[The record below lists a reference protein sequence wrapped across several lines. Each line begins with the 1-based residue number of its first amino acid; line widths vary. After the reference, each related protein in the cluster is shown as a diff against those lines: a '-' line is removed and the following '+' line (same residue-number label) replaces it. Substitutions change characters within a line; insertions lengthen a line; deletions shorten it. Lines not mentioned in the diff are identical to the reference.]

1 MEQQTADLIRDVL
14 SGKYDNHPIMKGI
27 YRMLQGKSPAEKAQ
41 ILLNLAQSK
50 GIDVNAKIFSETDLK
65 PFGLL

>member
-14 SGKYDNHPIMKGI
+14 SGKYDNHPIMIGI

-50 GIDVNAKIFSETDLK
+50 GIDVNAKMFSETDLK
-65 PFGLL
+65 RFGLL